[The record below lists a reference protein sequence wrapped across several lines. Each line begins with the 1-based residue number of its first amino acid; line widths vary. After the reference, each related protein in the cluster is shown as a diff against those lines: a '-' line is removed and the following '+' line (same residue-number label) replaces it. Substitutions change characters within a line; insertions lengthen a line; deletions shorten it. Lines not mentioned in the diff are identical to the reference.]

1 MLINGNPI
9 AQSFIIEGTSGV
21 GLPGIFLTRIGVFFR
36 RVSATSGVSCVV
48 CQMLNGAPNPSK
60 IMGASYRAASQ
71 VTSSEDSSSETIFE
85 FTTPLMLASD
95 QTYAFYIYPES
106 NSTDYEM
113 WVSEI
118 GGVDKLTGNSITQ
131 QPYPGVMFVSSNGN
145 TWNPVQ
151 TQDMKFN
158 LYRASFSHTVGSA
171 VFRNAKEEYLSLDR
185 TVGVVKKSSGSQISP
200 GDIVYAAN
208 ATSLSSI
215 LTTNN
220 EIYPVATV
228 KSVDEVAGIL
238 FLENSNGKFS
248 LTAPNYKNIRVYRT
262 PDPANTSYITETYR
276 VANATISTI
285 DDLIYH
291 GLIPKFTMTEPTGT
305 FVSTSYYGTSN
316 STTSYVKDTVSTT
329 VKNEAL
335 YEYRDY
341 ERVVRSYSN
350 EVAAG
355 TYGTKGTSTFE
366 ILLSS
371 STPYLSPVLDLQTKN
386 INFTQNIINNLDTN
400 EWSRYGSGKSK
411 YISKTVVLNTISED
425 LMVYIT
431 GYRPVGTN
439 IKVYGKFLN
448 ADVDPTEFDTKV
460 WTELSFKNNT
470 DLIYSSP
477 NNTEDYKEYV
487 YSLPISATQPTTPTT
502 YSAYADSV
510 GDPTRDVP
518 AGTLTYYDEK
528 GTIIRGFNVFS
539 IKILMM
545 SEDNVKYPTMKDVR
559 AIALQI

>member
-9 AQSFIIEGTSGV
+9 AQSFIIEGTSGI

-36 RVSATSGVSCVV
+36 SVSATSGVSCVV
-48 CQMLNGAPNPSK
+48 CQMTNGTPDPSK
-60 IMGASYRAASQ
+60 IMGSSYRAASQ
-71 VTSSEDSSSETIFE
+71 VTSSEDSSAETIFE

-95 QTYAFYIYPES
+95 LTYAFYLYPES
-106 NSTDYEM
+106 NSPDYET

-145 TWNPVQ
+145 TWSPIQ

-158 LYRASFSHTVGSA
+158 LYRANFSRTIGLA
-171 VFRNAKEEYLSLDR
+171 VFRNAKEEYLSLDQ
-185 TVGVVKKSSGSQISP
+185 TIGISKKSSGSQISP

-208 ATSLSSI
+208 ATNLSSI

-220 EIYPVATV
+220 QVYPVATV
-228 KSVDEVAGIL
+228 KSVDEVSGIL

-248 LTAPNYKNIRVYRT
+248 LSAPDYKNIRVYRT
-262 PDPANTSYITETYR
+262 PDPANTAYITETYR

-291 GLIPKFTMTEPTGT
+291 GLIPKFSMTEPTGT
-305 FVSTSYYGTSN
+305 FVSTAYYGTSN
-316 STTSYVKDTVSTT
+316 STTSYVKDTAAATI
-329 VKNEAL
+329 KNEAL
-335 YEYRDY
+335 FEYKDY
-341 ERVVRSYSN
+341 ERVIRSYSN
-350 EVAAG
+350 ELASG
-355 TYGTKGTSTFE
+355 IYGSKGTSTFE
-366 ILLSS
+366 VLLSS

-386 INFTQNIINNLDTN
+386 INFTQNIINDLDTN
-400 EWSRYGSGKSK
+400 EWTRYGSGKSK

-425 LMVYIT
+425 LIVYIT

-448 ADVDPTEFDTKV
+448 ADVDPAEFDTKV

-470 DLIYSSP
+470 NLIYASP

-487 YSLPISATQPTTPTT
+487 YGLPISATRPTSPTTF
-502 YSAYADSV
+502 SAYADSV
-510 GDPTRDVP
+510 GDPTKDIP
-518 AGTLTYYDEK
+518 AGTLTYYDTA
-528 GTIIRGFNVFS
+528 GTIVRGFNVFS

-545 SEDNVKYPTMKDVR
+545 SEDKVKFPTMKDVR